1 MDKDNLQKE
10 IKAGLEIAV
19 NNEPCDLEHSEMRFI
34 RDNSHDVMNII
45 TDAYYLGL
53 RRGYNA
59 GKEIQHELQSEYLK
73 TATMPSKEK
82 LIEEIT
88 HILYGLPQEEVLR
101 MCGYITGLYLTP
113 EQ

>member
-10 IKAGLEIAV
+10 IKTGLEIAV

-45 TDAYYLGL
+45 TDSYYLGL

-59 GKEIQHELQSEYLK
+59 GKEIRHELQSEYLK
-73 TATMPSKEK
+73 IATMPSKEK

-101 MCGYITGLYLTP
+101 TCGYITELYLTP